1 MPLEERGSF
10 IARAVMGS
18 TIGMVVNFP
27 LCALLIESLGWESAF
42 YIIGASTLIWG
53 RTNYHENILDCK
65 FWIKQNYSNSNIYA
79 LYGRPMDN
87 VRLGCLLVLSCL

>member
-1 MPLEERGSF
+1 MPIEERGSF

-42 YIIGASTLIWG
+42 YIIGASTLVWG
-53 RTNYHENILDCK
+53 RTIITTKTCVTLTLGLN
-65 FWIKQNYSNSNIYA
+65 
-79 LYGRPMDN
+79 
-87 VRLGCLLVLSCL
+87 RLI